1 MTTTVLVTG
10 GTGTLGRHVVRHLQG
25 AGRNV
30 RVLSRHSQPSE
41 PGIEHVTADLLKG
54 EGIAPAIKGVPTI
67 IHCAGSA
74 KGDDVA
80 TANLVQAASKS
91 GASHLVYISVV
102 GADRIPMTGAI
113 DRAMFGYFGAK
124 HAAEKIVT
132 GSGLHWTMLRA
143 TQFHELFLTVAEQMS
158 KLPLIPIPS
167 GFRFQP
173 IAADEV
179 AQRLVNLALA
189 EPAGLVPEMG
199 GPDVHPM
206 AGLIQSYLRNLG
218 KRRLFVGLPI
228 PGKAAASLR
237 AGANLTPDRAV
248 GKLGWD
254 EFLRARKGTQ

>member
-1 MTTTVLVTG
+1 MTSTILVTG
-10 GTGTLGRHVVRHLQG
+10 GTGTLGRYVVRRLQG
-25 AGRNV
+25 TGRNI

-54 EGIAPAIKGVPTI
+54 EGVAPAVKDAPVI

-74 KGDDVA
+74 KGDDEA
-80 TANLVQAASKS
+80 TANLVKAASKA

-102 GADRIPMTGAI
+102 GADRIPMTGTI

-124 HAAEKIVT
+124 HSAEKIVT
-132 GSGLHWTMLRA
+132 GSGLRWTMLRA

-158 KLPLIPIPS
+158 KLPLIPVPS

-179 AQRLVNLALA
+179 AQQLVDLALA

-199 GPDVHPM
+199 GPNVHPM
-206 AGLIQSYLRNLG
+206 ADLIRSYLRTKG
-218 KRRLFVGLPI
+218 KRRLLVHLPI
-228 PGKAAASLR
+228 PGKAAAAFR
-237 AGANLTPDRAV
+237 AGANLAPDRAV
-248 GKLGWD
+248 GGLGWE
-254 EFLRARKGTQ
+254 EFLNARKGA